1 MDKTLEIELARIRPK
16 VLALAKKFLKASK
29 MVDDPEDIVQDVLLR
44 LWKTSQEGTQI
55 RNAEAWAISIT
66 KNSCIS
72 LWRKKRGERSQL
84 LPEWLPDGND
94 ASMRVEQCE
103 AQIIVGKAFDRPPSA
118 TRRLLQLKAT
128 GLSLD
133 EIAIVTGRPKGSIK
147 SSISAARKEM
157 IKSLNI
163 K

>member
-1 MDKTLEIELARIRPK
+1 MDEKLEIELARIRPK
-16 VLALAKKFLKASK
+16 VFALAKKFLHSSN

-44 LWKTSQEGTQI
+44 LWKTSEEGAQI
-55 RNAEAWAISIT
+55 CNAEAWAIYIT
-66 KNSCIS
+66 KNLCIS
-72 LWRKKRGERSQL
+72 LWRKRNGRISQT
-84 LPEWLPDGND
+84 LPEWLPEENNP
-94 ASMRVEQCE
+94 ST
-103 AQIIVGKAFDRPPSA
+103 QIELSETRIIAEKALERLPA
-118 TRRLLQLKAT
+118 GTRRLLQLKAT

-157 IKSLNI
+157 MKSLNM

>member
-1 MDKTLEIELARIRPK
+1 MDKTLETELTRIRPK
-16 VLALAKKFLKASK
+16 VFALAKKFLHASK
-29 MVDDPEDIVQDVLLR
+29 MVDDPEDVVQEVLLR
-44 LWKTSQEGTQI
+44 LWKASQEGTPI
-55 RNAEAWAISIT
+55 RNAEAWAVSIT
-66 KNSCIS
+66 KNLCIS
-72 LWRKKRGERSQL
+72 LLRKKKGGRSKL
-84 LPEWLPDGND
+84 LPEWLPAGDD
-94 ASMRVEQCE
+94 SSTHLELSE
-103 AQIIVGKAFDRPPSA
+103 AQIVAEKALERIPSR

-157 IKSLNI
+157 MKSLNM

>member
-1 MDKTLEIELARIRPK
+1 MDEKLEIELARIRPK
-16 VLALAKKFLKASK
+16 VFALAKKFLHSSN

-44 LWKTSQEGTQI
+44 LWKTSEKGAQI
-55 RNAEAWAISIT
+55 CNAEAWAISIT
-66 KNSCIS
+66 KNLCIS
-72 LWRKKRGERSQL
+72 LWRKRNGRISQT
-84 LPEWLPDGND
+84 LPEWLPEENNP
-94 ASMRVEQCE
+94 ST
-103 AQIIVGKAFDRPPSA
+103 QIELSETRIIAEKALERLPA
-118 TRRLLQLKAT
+118 GTRRLLQLKAT

-157 IKSLNI
+157 MKSLNM

>member
-1 MDKTLEIELARIRPK
+1 MDKTLEIELARIRPN
-16 VLALAKKFLKASK
+16 VFALAKKFLHASK
-29 MVDDPEDIVQDVLLR
+29 MADDPEDIVQDVLLR
-44 LWKTSQEGTQI
+44 LWKASEEGTRI

-66 KNSCIS
+66 KNLCIS
-72 LWRKKRGERSQL
+72 LWRKKRERRSQL
-84 LPEWLPDGND
+84 LPEWLPDGD
-94 ASMRVEQCE
+94 DPSTYIELSE
-103 AQIIVGKAFDRPPSA
+103 ARIIAGKALERLPSG

-157 IKSLNI
+157 MKSLNM

>member
-16 VLALAKKFLKASK
+16 VFALAKKFLHASK
-29 MVDDPEDIVQDVLLR
+29 MVDDPEDIAQDVLLR
-44 LWKTSQEGTQI
+44 LWKASEEGTRI

-66 KNSCIS
+66 KNLCIS
-72 LWRKKRGERSQL
+72 LWRKKREGRSQL
-84 LPEWLPDGND
+84 LPEWLPDGDDPSTNIEL
-94 ASMRVEQCE
+94 SETR
-103 AQIIVGKAFDRPPSA
+103 IIAGKTLERLPSG

-157 IKSLNI
+157 MKSLNM

>member
-1 MDKTLEIELARIRPK
+1 MEKTLEIELARIRPK
-16 VLALAKKFLKASK
+16 VLALAKKFLRASR
-29 MVDDPEDIVQDVLLR
+29 MDQDPEDVVQDVLLR
-44 LWKTSQEGTQI
+44 LWMASQEGIQI
-55 RNAEAWAISIT
+55 RNAEAWAVSAT

-72 LWRKKRGERSQL
+72 IWRKRNGAKSQA

-94 ASMRVEQCE
+94 PSTRIELSE
-103 AQIIVGKAFDRPPSA
+103 AESIAGKAFAKLPTG
-118 TRRLLQLKAT
+118 TRRLLRLKAT

-133 EIAIVTGRPKGSIK
+133 EIAAVTGRPKGSIK

-157 IKSLNI
+157 IKTLNS

>member
-1 MDKTLEIELARIRPK
+1 MDKSLEIELAGIRPK
-16 VLALAKKFLKASK
+16 VFALAKKFLHSSK

-44 LWKTSQEGTQI
+44 LWKASEEGI
-55 RNAEAWAISIT
+55 RIQNAEAWAISIT
-66 KNSCIS
+66 KNLCIS
-72 LWRKKRGERSQL
+72 LWRKRNGRISQT
-84 LPEWLPDGND
+84 LPEWLPEGND
-94 ASMRVEQCE
+94 PST
-103 AQIIVGKAFDRPPSA
+103 QIELSETRIIAGKALERLPA
-118 TRRLLQLKAT
+118 GTRRLLQLKAT

-157 IKSLNI
+157 MKSLNM